1 MANYDPSEGDGT
13 KETTATSPGDDV
25 RGRLISRRGASI
37 YDVFQQLHGPGYSKV
52 EIDHA
57 LRIPAVRNSPHEEL
71 RRQNAERQ
79 DELRQEKAAQRPTSP
94 TPPPY
99 TILGGP
105 CFYHRAFGGV
115 AKKCRPPCSFK
126 PCQQ

>member
-1 MANYDPSEGDGT
+1 M
-13 KETTATSPGDDV
+13 
-25 RGRLISRRGASI
+25 
-37 YDVFQQLHGPGYSKV
+37 FQQRYGPEYSKV
-52 EIDHA
+52 EIDHV
-57 LRIPAVRNSPHEEL
+57 LRIPAVRYPLYEEL
-71 RRQNAERQ
+71 RRMNAVK
-79 DELRQEKAAQRPTSP
+79 QEEKTEQRPASP

-126 PCQQ
+126 PCSQ

>member
-1 MANYDPSEGDGT
+1 MATHDPSEGDGT

-25 RGRLISRRGASI
+25 RGRLISRRGATI
-37 YDVFQQLHGPGYSKV
+37 YDVFQQRYGPEYSKV
-52 EIDHA
+52 EIDHV
-57 LRIPAVRNSPHEEL
+57 LRIPAVRYSLYEEL
-71 RRQNAERQ
+71 RKQNAERQ
-79 DELRQEKAAQRPTSP
+79 EKAEQRPTSP

-126 PCQQ
+126 PCPQ